1 MGRVDF
7 VIGVVGALFLA
18 HGALSTVLC
27 TSRFLFI
34 SLLNSMAFPLPFKQ
48 EERFTRVFVKCEEIH
63 TME

>member
-1 MGRVDF
+1 MGQVDF

-34 SLLNSMAFPLPFKQ
+34 PLLNSMAFPFLFSRRGLPG
-48 EERFTRVFVKCEEIH
+48 RS
-63 TME
+63 